1 MMNIILILVLA
12 MGMAVP
18 ETSHSQPASDDAIV
32 WDTLPAALK
41 QASTAG
47 QPTIVYVHAVWC
59 APCRRLEQD
68 TFTDTR
74 IRERLS
80 HFAKAELT
88 FDEHDEKHRV
98 GPYRL
103 SEAAWAKRLGA
114 DLTPTLIFLDANG
127 AVLARKTGFLDPEGL
142 LPILDAALVATA
154 QQN

>member
-1 MMNIILILVLA
+1 MLDITVLLVLA
-12 MGMAVP
+12 MGVIAP
-18 ETSHSQPASDDAIV
+18 EPSGAWSASDDAIA
-32 WDTLPAALK
+32 WDTLPVALK

-59 APCRRLEQD
+59 APCRRLEQE

-127 AVLARKTGFLDPEGL
+127 AVLARKTGFLDAEGL
-142 LPILDAALVATA
+142 IPILDAALVATS
-154 QQN
+154 QPK